1 MSEIAAN
8 QGLKTPPA
16 VEISYANENA
26 PLELSVVM
34 PCLNE
39 KLTLAACITKAQES
53 MRRLGIKGE
62 VVIADN
68 GSTDGSQEIAMNL
81 GARVVPVRA
90 RGYGSALR
98 GGIAA
103 ARGEYIIM
111 GDADESYDFSALEV
125 FVTKLRAGNDL
136 VMGNRFQG
144 GIKPGAMPPLH
155 RFLGNPVLS
164 WIGKLFFACPVGDFH
179 CGLRGFRRDAIG
191 KLELQTSGME
201 FASEMVV
208 KATLFNLKIAE
219 VPTVLSPDGRDRP
232 PHLRTWR
239 DGWRHLR
246 FLLLY
251 SPRWLFFYPG
261 ALLFVLGALSSAWL
275 IPGPRTIHGVTFDI
289 HTLLFAAM
297 ATLIGYESIVF
308 AVFTKTFA
316 ITEHLLPDDPRL
328 TRLYKHVTLEVGLFV
343 GALLIIAGA
352 GLWIYGLG
360 AWQSQHFGA
369 LNPEKTFRIVIPGF
383 LCLTLG
389 IQTVLS
395 SFFMSVL
402 GLVRK

>member
-53 MRRLGIKGE
+53 MKRLGIKGE